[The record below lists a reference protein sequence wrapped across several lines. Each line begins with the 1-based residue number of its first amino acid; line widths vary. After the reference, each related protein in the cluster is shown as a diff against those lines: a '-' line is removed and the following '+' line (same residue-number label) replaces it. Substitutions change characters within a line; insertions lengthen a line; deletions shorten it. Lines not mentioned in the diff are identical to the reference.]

1 MKQETIYQVIFDGHI
16 HTIIPAENDVPAGW
30 KTTGRMG
37 TKDLCLEYI
46 DEVMRNSIVSF
57 LRNRGNCTY

>member
-1 MKQETIYQVIFDGHI
+1 MKQETIYQVICDGHI

-30 KTTGRMG
+30 KTTGRSG

-46 DEVMRNSIVSF
+46 DE
-57 LRNRGNCTY
+57 GNEKFNHFFFEEQR